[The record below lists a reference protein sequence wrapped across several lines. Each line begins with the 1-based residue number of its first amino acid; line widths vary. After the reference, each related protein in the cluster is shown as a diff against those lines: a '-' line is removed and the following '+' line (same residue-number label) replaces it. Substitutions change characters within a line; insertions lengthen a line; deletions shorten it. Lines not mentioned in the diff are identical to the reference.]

1 VNVALLR
8 ATFQAFNEDK
18 APRLAGAIA
27 YSTIFS
33 IAPLL
38 IIIVAIVGGILDVK
52 QGHGGHRST
61 LNALLAQV
69 RQSAGPGAADM
80 VKTMIEAS
88 FNKPKQGL
96 IAQILGWVFFLIGA
110 SGLFASLQDA
120 LNAIWH
126 VEAAKGGIKHML
138 RDRIASFGMI
148 LVVGFLMLVTF
159 LANATISFVSAH
171 LLNVIP
177 FAANPAVVST
187 IDQIVSIAIVTVI
200 FALLYK
206 ILPDVRIDWRDVWIG
221 AAVTAVLFVI
231 GEALIGL
238 YIAHGGVA
246 SAYGAAG
253 SLLVALIWIYYSAL
267 ILLLGA
273 EFTKVYATNAT
284 LTVPATIR
292 HVSDQPAGVDPRQA
306 AASGAATS
314 AVSAAS
320 SRPVAGAH
328 DAAAPVDAKTIRAQI
343 EATRERLAGTAEALA
358 YKVDVPAR
366 LKHDVA
372 QRVDAVKNA
381 LGGTAETSRP
391 VGPSEE

>member
-1 VNVALLR
+1 MNVAQLK
-8 ATFQAFNEDK
+8 ATWQAFNEDK
-18 APRLAGAIA
+18 AQRLAASIA

-38 IIIVAIVGGILDVK
+38 ILVVAIVGGVLNMR
-52 QGHGGHRST
+52 GHGGHTST
-61 LNALLAQV
+61 LNALLGAI
-69 RQSAGPGAADM
+69 RHSAGPGAADT
-80 VKTMIEAS
+80 VKALIEAS

-96 IAQILGWVFFLIGA
+96 IAQILGWIFFFVGA
-110 SGLFASLQDA
+110 SGLFAALQDA

-126 VEAAKGGIKHML
+126 VEAAKGGWKHMV

-148 LVVGFLMLVTF
+148 VVVGFLMLVTF

-171 LLNVIP
+171 FLGAIP
-177 FAANPAVVST
+177 FAANPIVLSS
-187 IDQIVSIAIVTVI
+187 IDQIISVAVITVI

-206 ILPDVRIDWRDVWIG
+206 ILPDVHIAWNDVWIG
-221 AAVTAVLFVI
+221 AAFTAVLFVI

-253 SLLVALIWIYYSAL
+253 SLLVALIWIYYSAM

-273 EFTKVYATNAT
+273 EFTKVHATNAT

-292 HVSDQPAGVDPRQA
+292 HTSDQPAGVDPRKA
-306 AASGAATS
+306 AAAATTGEPDP
-314 AVSAAS
+314 APRDPVPA
-320 SRPVAGAH
+320 RPA
-328 DAAAPVDAKTIRAQI
+328 DATAIRAAI

-358 YKVDVPAR
+358 YKVDVPSR

-372 QRVDAVKNA
+372 HRVDAVKNA
-381 LGGTAETSRP
+381 LGVPHDGA
-391 VGPSEE
+391 